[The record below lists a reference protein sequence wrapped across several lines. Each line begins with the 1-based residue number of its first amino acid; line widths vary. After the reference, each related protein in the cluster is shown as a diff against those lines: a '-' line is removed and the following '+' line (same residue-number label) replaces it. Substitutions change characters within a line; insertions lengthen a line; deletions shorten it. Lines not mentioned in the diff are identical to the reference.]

1 MLFRSGFEVELLT
14 LESLPGTTCGD
25 IMSALASWYLAGDP
39 WDDHYALLIG
49 DVDVLPQCPTPLAG
63 GVLSD
68 ISYAGALIEG
78 TTMQP
83 GVGMRIVLYVELK
96 TPRAVGATR
105 PFGLTGHV
113 ARHHSTGFAIEYE
126 DNHDPDLRRMVDDA
140 AAIVATR
147 R

>member
-1 MLFRSGFEVELLT
+1 MTATTRRGRDDRISIRLEAFYSYGRVEDNGML
-14 LESLPGTTCGD
+14 
-25 IMSALASWYLAGDP
+25 A
-39 WDDHYALLIG
+39 
-49 DVDVLPQCPTPLAG
+49 
-63 GVLSD
+63 D
-68 ISYAGALIEG
+68 ISYSGALIEG

-83 GVGMRIVLYVELK
+83 EIGTRVVLYVHLNPPSAFEA
-96 TPRAVGATR
+96 TP
-105 PFGLTGHV
+105 PFELTGHV